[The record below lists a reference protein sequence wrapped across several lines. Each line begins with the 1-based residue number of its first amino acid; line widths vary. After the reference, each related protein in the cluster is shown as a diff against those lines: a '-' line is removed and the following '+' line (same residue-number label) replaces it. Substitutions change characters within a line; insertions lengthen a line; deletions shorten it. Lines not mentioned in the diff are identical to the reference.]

1 MLARRVVEVEDASG
15 PPKGSP
21 GTVGRRRGVGC
32 ETSVWKTERKTL
44 LLRAR
49 TRDAVM
55 VAASSSHE
63 LLKVSSAGVSR
74 ITREKMST
82 KKDDEICPCQCFS
95 DCFWYLIN

>member
-74 ITREKMST
+74 ITREKCRQKRTMKFAPASVFPT
-82 KKDDEICPCQCFS
+82 VS
-95 DCFWYLIN
+95 GT